1 MTKEERHQLI
11 LDTLMKHES
20 IQVSDLS
27 SLLGV
32 STVTI
37 RKDLTELEKG
47 SKLYRSHGKAIL
59 INPYINNRSINEKER
74 LFREEKKEI
83 GKYAASLITKDDS
96 IIIAS
101 GTTVLALARCIR
113 PIHKLTVISASLQVS
128 EILGVNE
135 AVDIVQL
142 GGTLRHS
149 SLSAVG
155 KYAESP
161 LSEFSCSKLFLGVDG
176 IDIDFGITTTDIREA
191 DLNKVMMHSA
201 QKTIVLADSSKFRRR
216 GFSKIANMDEIDL
229 IITDSGISDKIVQ
242 RSEKPGRRIRI
253 SASPQA
259 PKPIYAYQAICR
271 AAPYSTTEGWPRWSP
286 RHRPPEHACIP
297 CRHRPQRSYRHPVDY
312 ANGPALPKQSVYGGP
327 LRP

>member
-135 AVDIVQL
+135 AADIVQL

-242 RSEKPGRRIRI
+242 RIEELGIELVVVEAKN
-253 SASPQA
+253 QV
-259 PKPIYAYQAICR
+259 
-271 AAPYSTTEGWPRWSP
+271 AALG
-286 RHRPPEHACIP
+286 
-297 CRHRPQRSYRHPVDY
+297 
-312 ANGPALPKQSVYGGP
+312 
-327 LRP
+327 

>member
-191 DLNKVMMHSA
+191 DLNKVMMHSEK
-201 QKTIVLADSSKFRRR
+201 KTIVLADSSKFRRR

-242 RSEKPGRRIRI
+242 RIEELGIELVVVEAKN
-253 SASPQA
+253 QV
-259 PKPIYAYQAICR
+259 
-271 AAPYSTTEGWPRWSP
+271 AALG
-286 RHRPPEHACIP
+286 
-297 CRHRPQRSYRHPVDY
+297 
-312 ANGPALPKQSVYGGP
+312 
-327 LRP
+327 